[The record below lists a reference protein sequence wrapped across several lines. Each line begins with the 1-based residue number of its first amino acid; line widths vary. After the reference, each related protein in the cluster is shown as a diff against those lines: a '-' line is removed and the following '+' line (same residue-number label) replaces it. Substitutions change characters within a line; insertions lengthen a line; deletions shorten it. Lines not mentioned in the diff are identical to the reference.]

1 MAHAHLETGR
11 YNIAPIGVDQGLE
24 LDLDQ
29 TTPWLSELL
38 DELEEQADGP
48 SPKRQIHF
56 RGSLEKKHKGAFK
69 EYLILTGTVSATYAT
84 LCVSSGSPMSEELEV
99 EVHAV
104 FIDQMLEKEMEL
116 EEETE
121 LFINDDQYDLYYFDK
136 KSVDIKSVIS
146 EYLFLN
152 INHYPRLEA
161 SV

>member
-29 TTPWLSELL
+29 TTPWLAQLL
-38 DELEEQADGP
+38 DELEEQAEAP
-48 SPKRQIHF
+48 SQKRKISF
-56 RGSLEKKHKGAFK
+56 RGTLEKKHKGAFK
-69 EYLILTGTVSATYAT
+69 EYLLLTGIVSASYAT
-84 LCVSSGSPMSEELEV
+84 LCVSTGSPMTDSLEV

-104 FIDQMLEKEMEL
+104 FIDQALEKEMEL

-136 KSVDIKSVIS
+136 KSVDLKSAIS
-146 EYLFLN
+146 EYIFLN

-161 SV
+161 SL